1 MINRP
6 YKVGIAPS
14 RPVHGAVDK
23 SLRGRVAP
31 SSACVVEDGGDVVG
45 ECEVGWDAYIL
56 FFAEAMGKV
65 LEAVRP
71 V

>member
-1 MINRP
+1 MISKS
-6 YKVGIAPS
+6 YKIGIAPS

-23 SLRGRVAP
+23 SLRGTVVP
-31 SSACVVEDGGDVVG
+31 SSVCVVDER
-45 ECEVGWDAYIL
+45 EVGWDAYIL